1 MGKYKSSLEVAKDA
15 IKINP
20 NDHEIFY
27 ILGKIC
33 LAVNDKST
41 AIQNFKTSISR
52 EPNLEC
58 YL

>member
-33 LAVNDKST
+33 LAINDKST
-41 AIQNFKTSISR
+41 AIQNFKTSIAR
-52 EPNLEC
+52 EPNL
-58 YL
+58 